1 MNKCC
6 KCDIELS
13 VERIHLGY
21 KECLDCSDT
30 EKYASHTVYPHKTG
44 GYIQPMSSEQA
55 NDMKRLDRRSTG
67 GERKAKGIMAD
78 KSWDRWI
85 EKYLSE
91 KTKEPKLSF
100 VPKEIYFDHMTYE
113 SLYNKVILHYKDNGY
128 QNTLSYL
135 NELYSKDKIS
145 LSSKSKVIDELNQME
160 ILPKRLRKWVM
171 KIK

>member
-13 VERIHLGY
+13 KERIHLGY

-55 NDMKRLDRRSTG
+55 DNMKRLDRRSVG
-67 GERKAKGIMAD
+67 GERNAKGIMAD
-78 KSWDRWI
+78 KSWDRWL

-91 KTKEPKLSF
+91 KNSKPKPSF